1 MTKSDNA
8 TPHKADEYDKSVRQ
22 TIPYYETIQSET
34 VDLVRTIKPDAGY
47 WLDTGCGTGY
57 LVEIAIPHFPQTTF
71 ILTDPSEPMLKEAAD
86 RLKSLPKK
94 RVKYLPPTPSE
105 GLDLYRNEIKPQ
117 VITAVLCHHYLQK
130 PQRVKATKAC
140 YDLLDKDGVYITVEN
155 IAPQTP
161 KGVSLGLERWKRFQ
175 IDQGRAEAVVA
186 DHVKR
191 YGSAYFPIT
200 IEEHIELL
208 HTTGFKTV
216 ELFWMSYMQAGFYSV
231 K

>member
-1 MTKSDNA
+1 MNNSDNA
-8 TPHKADEYDKSVRQ
+8 TPHKSDEYDRSVRQ
-22 TIPYYETIQSET
+22 TIPFYETIQTET
-34 VDLVRTIKPDAGY
+34 VDLVRTLKPEVDY

-71 ILTDPSEPMLKEAAD
+71 ILTDPSKPMLKEAAD
-86 RLKSLPKK
+86 RLKSLPEK

-105 GLDLYRNEIKPQ
+105 DLNAYKDEIHPQ
-117 VITAVLCHHYLQK
+117 VITAVLCHHYLRK

-155 IAPQTP
+155 IAPRTP
-161 KGVSLGLERWKRFQ
+161 PGVTLGLERWKRFQ
-175 IDQGRAEAVVA
+175 IVQGRTEVVVA

-191 YGSAYFPIT
+191 YGSAYFPIS
-200 IEEHIELL
+200 IAEHFEML
-208 HTTGFKTV
+208 HATGFKTA
-216 ELFWMSYMQAGFYSV
+216 ELFWMSYMQAGFYAV